1 MDTFGLKVIFITCL
15 VFVPLER
22 LFAMHPEQK
31 AFRRGWANDLL
42 FLLLNGMLIKLG
54 LLAVVASIF
63 VAAQIV
69 PASVQATVGGMP
81 YWVQIPL
88 VIVLSDLGFYWTHRM
103 FHAVPWLWRFHAI
116 HHSIE
121 ELDWLAATRVHPV
134 DQILTK
140 GVALVPLVALGFSGW
155 AISVY
160 ALLYQWQSVL
170 VHANLR
176 IGFGPLRWIFA
187 SPEFHHWHHSSNREA
202 RDKNFAGQL
211 SFLDALFGSLHLPRG
226 QVPTAYGL
234 DQPMPQRYVLQL
246 IYPFVGD
253 RIIQSTSDAGVIGET
268 MRPPEVGPKLGG
280 WRLGL
285 IHRTIQSFKQFTN
298 NLSRVRKADHRVLS
312 TSSDDR
318 RINFVDGE
326 NASLKR

>member
-1 MDTFGLKVIFITCL
+1 MDSFGLKVIFVTCL

-31 AFRRGWANDLL
+31 VFRRGWANDLI

-54 LLAVVASIF
+54 LLAVIVASIF
-63 VAAQIV
+63 AAAQIV
-69 PASVQATVGGMP
+69 PASVQATVGGLP

-88 VIVLSDLGFYWTHRM
+88 VILLSDLGFYWTHRM

-140 GVALVPLVALGFSGW
+140 GVSLVPLVALGFSEW
-155 AISVY
+155 AIGVY

-170 VHANLR
+170 IHANLR
-176 IGFGPLRWIFA
+176 IGFGPLRWLFA
-187 SPEFHHWHHSSNREA
+187 SPEFHHWHHSTNREA

-234 DQPMPQRYVLQL
+234 DQPMPQRYVPQL

-253 RIIQSTSDAGVIGET
+253 RIIQSTSDAVVIGET
-268 MRPPEVGPKLGG
+268 MRAPEVGPSPRPPVEAG
-280 WRLGL
+280 
-285 IHRTIQSFKQFTN
+285 
-298 NLSRVRKADHRVLS
+298 V
-312 TSSDDR
+312 
-318 RINFVDGE
+318 
-326 NASLKR
+326 